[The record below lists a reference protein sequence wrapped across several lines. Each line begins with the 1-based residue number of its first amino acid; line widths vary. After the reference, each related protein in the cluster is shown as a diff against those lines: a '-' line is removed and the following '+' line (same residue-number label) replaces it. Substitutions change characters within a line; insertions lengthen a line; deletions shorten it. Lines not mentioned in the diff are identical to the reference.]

1 MILCRRILSLAAL
14 LLAAVAS
21 ASENAQPIQVEAD
34 QLTVEES
41 SGVSVYSGNVRV
53 SQGPLHLI
61 ADEVRIYSTGDAV
74 TRIVASVQGEDRLAR
89 YEQLPGDDRMHVEG
103 EAREIVYHLQEERLE
118 FNGSAMLSQADET
131 TGSGEKGE
139 YDAAAGRVNAT
150 SGADGRVKT
159 TIRQA
164 GQED

>member
-1 MILCRRILSLAAL
+1 MRLFHRLLACAAL
-14 LLAAVAS
+14 LLASVVL

-34 QLTVEES
+34 RLTVEES

-53 SQGPLHLI
+53 SQGPLKLI
-61 ADEVRIYSTGDAV
+61 ADEVRIYSTEDAV
-74 TRIVASVQGEDRLAR
+74 TRIVASVLTEDRLAR
-89 YEQLPGDDRMHVEG
+89 YEQLPGEDRMHVEG

-131 TGSGEKGE
+131 TVSGERVE

>member
-1 MILCRRILSLAAL
+1 MTLCRRLLTFAAL
-14 LLAAVAS
+14 LLAFFAS

-34 QLTVEES
+34 RLTVEES

-53 SQGPLHLI
+53 SQGPLKLI
-61 ADEVRIYSTGDAV
+61 ADEVRIYSTEEAV
-74 TRIVASVQGEDRLAR
+74 TRIVASVLAEDRLAR
-89 YEQLPGDDRMHVEG
+89 YEQLASEDRMHVEG

-118 FNGSAMLSQADET
+118 FNGSAILSQADET
-131 TGSGEKGE
+131 TVSGETVE

>member
-53 SQGPLHLI
+53 SQGPLNLI

-131 TGSGEKGE
+131 TVSGEKVE